1 VKRAKELLE
10 LVGLKNRMYNRGNNL
25 SGGQQQRVAIARS
38 LINEPDLILADEP
51 TGNLDSVN
59 TDQVFGLLKK
69 INQEMETTF
78 LIISHERHIAA
89 KSNRIIEMLDGEVIK
104 DFPNQGEEDKQWLSL
119 APDYCKL
126 RQQDHT
132 KTVNLR

>member
-1 VKRAKELLE
+1 
-10 LVGLKNRMYNRGNNL
+10 
-25 SGGQQQRVAIARS
+25 
-38 LINEPDLILADEP
+38 
-51 TGNLDSVN
+51 
-59 TDQVFGLLKK
+59 
-69 INQEMETTF
+69 METTF

-89 KSNRIIEMLDGEVIK
+89 KSNRIVEMLDGEVIK

-119 APDYCKL
+119 APEYCKL